1 MAKSSRHSPELTK
14 EYREYWGDTTYADIW
29 ERNARQ
35 YPDKEAIVDNKVR
48 LTWSQAN
55 TWIDRVAL
63 GLVEL
68 GIPRDSVI
76 VLQLP
81 NWVELP
87 LLRVACEK
95 AGILTVPALRNFR
108 DTEMEYVLRKTEAV
122 GVVIPGHYENRDY
135 VQMVQSIKPGLP
147 LLQHVFVAGDR
158 TPPGAISV
166 KAMAERPIEKEAPAE
181 SLQQRKHRADE
192 TQLYLTSGSTG
203 FPKFVEMVIGGR
215 LHNMTLLADK
225 WGLQSADVMASLS
238 PVGGGPNA
246 LPFLCGALK
255 GTKGVMLEQFDALK
269 ALNLIQKERVTV
281 LTSVP
286 AILVMLA
293 DHPDFGKCD
302 LSSLR
307 LVVSSAAP
315 LSYPTGVELE
325 KKFRC
330 PMLNAFGGI
339 DLGITVSPRPSDS
352 QVVRLLSSGKPV
364 GGRLKIVDEAG
375 REVKQGEI
383 GEVLATGPGCSAGY
397 FKDPETTRQV
407 WSADG
412 WVKTGDMG
420 KFDDDGNL
428 IIVGR
433 IKDMIIRGGQN
444 IYPVEVENIL
454 LPHPK
459 IANVAIVGM
468 ADPVMGERAC
478 AYVAPKPGEQFT
490 FSEMV
495 SYLKQRSIAS
505 FKIPERLEIVDKL
518 PMLPDVQKVDKKV
531 LRKDIAEKL
540 KGEDASPK
548 SQVPNPKRS

>member
-1 MAKSSRHSPELTK
+1 MAKSSRHSPELTRQ
-14 EYREYWGDTTYADIW
+14 YREYWGSTTYADVW
-29 ERNARQ
+29 DRNARQ

-55 TWIDRVAL
+55 LWINRLAL

-108 DTEMEYVLRKTEAV
+108 NTEMEYVLKKTEAV
-122 GVVIPGHYENRDY
+122 GVVVPDRLENRDY
-135 VQMVQSIKPGLP
+135 FQMIQGLRPGLP
-147 LLQHVFVAGDR
+147 HLKHVFVVGDR
-158 TPPGAISV
+158 SFPGTISV
-166 KAMAERPIEKEAPAE
+166 KAMAERPIEKAIPVE

-203 FPKFVEMVIGGR
+203 FPKFVEMVIGAR
-215 LHNMTLLADK
+215 LQNMERQAVK
-225 WGLQSADVMASLS
+225 WGLRSDDVMASLS

-246 LPFLCGALK
+246 LVFLCGVLR
-255 GTKGVMLEQFDALK
+255 GIKGVMLESFDALD
-269 ALNLIQKERVTV
+269 ALKLLERERVTV
-281 LTSVP
+281 LASVP
-286 AILVMLA
+286 AIIIMLA
-293 DHPDFGKCD
+293 NHPDFGKYD
-302 LSSLR
+302 LSAIR
-307 LVVSSAAP
+307 LVVSAGAP
-315 LSYPTGVELE
+315 LSYPMGVELE

-330 PMLNAFGGI
+330 PALNAYGAIDFGV
-339 DLGITVSPRPSDS
+339 TVSPRPEDT
-352 QVVRLLSSGKPV
+352 QVVRLLSTGKV
-364 GGRLKIVDEAG
+364 EGGAIKLVDDMG
-375 REVKQGEI
+375 KEVAKGGI
-383 GEVLATGPGCSAGY
+383 GEVMVTGPGCSAGY
-397 FKDPETTRQV
+397 FKDPEATRQA

-412 WVKTGDMG
+412 WIKTGDMG

-444 IYPVEVENIL
+444 VYPIEIENIL

-468 ADPVMGERAC
+468 PDPVMGERAC
-478 AYVAPKPGEQFT
+478 AYVAPKPGQR
-490 FSEMV
+490 FSFEEMV
-495 SYLKQRSIAS
+495 AYLREKNIAS
-505 FKIPERLEIVDKL
+505 FKIPERLEIVDRL
-518 PMLPDVQKVDKKV
+518 PMLPDVEKVDKKA
-531 LRKDIAEKL
+531 LRQEIANKL
-540 KGEDASPK
+540 KAESSK
-548 SQVPNPKRS
+548 S